1 MGIFKGFFG
10 DADEDVRKETSD
22 EDAKLRLR
30 KEELDINKSRVQK
43 GEVEFSKEIIEE
55 HKIVDVPVTR
65 EEVVI
70 ERRSLNNEASDSP
83 ITEEESIRIPVSEE
97 IVDVNK
103 NTVVTGEV
111 SAHKHSIEDT
121 KHIEENLKREEA
133 RVNKIGDPDVIDE
146 VTDRD

>member
-1 MGIFKGFFG
+1 MKILEGFING
-10 DADEDVRKETSD
+10 DGDDSKKESSDDV
-22 EDAKLRLR
+22 ANIRLR
-30 KEELDINKSRVQK
+30 KEELDIAKNSVHK
-43 GEVEFSKEIIEE
+43 GDVEFGKEIIEE
-55 HKIVDVPVTR
+55 QKSIDVPVMH

-70 ERRSLNNEASDSP
+70 ERRTLNNEASDSP
-83 ITEEESIRIPVSEE
+83 ISDQETIRIPVSEE